1 MANFKE
7 ISPNA
12 PLGDKF
18 MNWVDNRFP
27 ATKLYKEHL
36 SEYYAPKNFNFWY
49 FFVHSH
55 SWCS

>member
-36 SEYYAPKNFNFWY
+36 SEYLSLI
-49 FFVHSH
+49 HI
-55 SWCS
+55 